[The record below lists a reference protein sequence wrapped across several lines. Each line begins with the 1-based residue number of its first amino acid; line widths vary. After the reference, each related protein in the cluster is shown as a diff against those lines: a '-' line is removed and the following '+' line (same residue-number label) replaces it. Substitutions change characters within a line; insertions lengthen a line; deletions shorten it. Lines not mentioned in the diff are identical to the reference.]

1 MAKIKLAL
9 LSGGLSKER
18 EVSLKTGEKIFE
30 ALDKKKYDIFR
41 YDPKSDLEKLIK
53 DLFARKI
60 DLVFPALHGPYGEDG
75 TLQGMLDMFQVPYV
89 FSGTLASSLA
99 MNKFKTKRV
108 AECFGVR
115 VAKDLVI
122 SKGSAYE
129 LDRAVTYLGLPIVVK
144 PTELGSSVGITI
156 AKTEKELKYG
166 VEKAIEHGEVLLEEF
181 IEGRELTVAVMG
193 SGRDPEA
200 LPVIEI
206 KPKKSDWF
214 DYKAKYEAGAS
225 EEICPAPIS
234 DEIKRKIQKDAV
246 TVFQAIGCRDLA
258 RADFI
263 CDEDNKKL
271 YFLEINTIPGM
282 TATSLAPQAAKEYGL
297 DFPKFLD
304 KLIEL
309 ALERKNNHR

>member
-18 EVSLKTGEKIFE
+18 EVSLNTGKKIFQ
-30 ALDKKKYDIFR
+30 ALKKDKYDITS
-41 YDPKSDLEKLIK
+41 YDPKTDLDKFIK
-53 DLFARKI
+53 DILAKKI

-75 TLQGMLDMFQVPYV
+75 SLQGMLDILQIPYV
-89 FSGTLASSLA
+89 FSGRLASALA
-99 MNKFKTKRV
+99 MNKFKAKRL

-115 VAKDLVI
+115 VAKDMVVKKGQAYDVDRII
-122 SKGSAYE
+122 S
-129 LDRAVTYLGLPIVVK
+129 YLGLPIVVK
-144 PTELGSSVGITI
+144 PTELGSSVGISI
-156 AKTEKELKYG
+156 AKNEKEL
-166 VEKAIEHGEVLLEEF
+166 EKGIEEASEHGEVLLEEF
-181 IEGRELTVAVMG
+181 IKGRELTVAVLG
-193 SGRDPEA
+193 NDNPEA

-214 DYKAKYEAGAS
+214 DYKAKYEPGAS
-225 EEICPAPIS
+225 EDICPAPIS
-234 DEIKRKIQKDAV
+234 DDVRRKIQKEAV
-246 TVFQAIGCRDLA
+246 KVFQSIGCSDLA

-263 CDEDNKKL
+263 CDEDNKKI

-297 DFPKFLD
+297 NFPEFLD

-309 ALERKNNHR
+309 ALARAKK